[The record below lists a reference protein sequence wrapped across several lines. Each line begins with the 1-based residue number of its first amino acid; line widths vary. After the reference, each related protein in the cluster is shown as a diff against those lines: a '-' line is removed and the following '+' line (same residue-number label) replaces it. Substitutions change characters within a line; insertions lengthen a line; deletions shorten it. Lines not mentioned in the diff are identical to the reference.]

1 MLAQAEANP
10 RKLMRRILKL
20 APERVHT
27 LIPGIVVLSTA
38 AELCGA
44 KTIVTSSYGVREGY
58 LENKLE
64 KEGLLHG

>member
-1 MLAQAEANP
+1 M
-10 RKLMRRILKL
+10 
-20 APERVHT
+20 HT

-58 LENKLE
+58 LENMLE